1 MEATIN
7 QTKRPPYGILA
18 ILMAG
23 AFVAI
28 LNSTFLNIALPSIMA
43 DLDVTPSTVQWL
55 TTGYMLV
62 NGLLIPTTAFLIQKY
77 SVRQLFLSAILLFT
91 IGTIIGGI
99 AHVFPVLLAGRMV
112 QAAGSAIMMPLLMN
126 VLLSSFP
133 VEKRG
138 GAMGIFGLVM
148 TFAPAIGPTLSGW
161 IVEHYDWRML
171 FHVVTPIAVLVL
183 VLSFFLLKDK
193 KEKSF
198 TTIDTLSVLLSSV
211 GFGGLLYG
219 FSMAGEHGWGSL
231 QVYGPIVLGVIG
243 LVLFILRQLKMEIPM
258 LEFRIF
264 KYPLFTLSA
273 VISIALNIALFSGMI
288 LMPIYVQTIR
298 GFSPMDSGILL
309 LPGAIIM
316 GVMSPIT
323 GRLFDK
329 YGARMLGIIG
339 LTLTAVTTYLFS
351 NLTMDTSYSELIT
364 IYAVRSLGI
373 SMVMMPI
380 MTNGLNQLPSKYNP
394 HGTALNNTLSMV
406 SGAIGSA
413 LLITVMSTRT
423 ATHAEEMAATEM
435 GKLTGQPSA
444 DVLAEMQNEIAM
456 KAMIEGINDA
466 FLVSVGI
473 VIVAIILA
481 FFVKRA
487 TPAED
492 FKEQKG
498 KAS

>member
-1 MEATIN
+1 METSIN
-7 QTKRPPYGILA
+7 RTNRPPYGILA
-18 ILMAG
+18 VLMAG

-43 DLDVTPSTVQWL
+43 DLEVTPTTVQWL

-62 NGLLIPTTAFLIQKY
+62 NGIVIPTTAFFIQKY
-77 SVRQLFLSAILLFT
+77 SVRQLFLTAISLFT
-91 IGTIIGGI
+91 IGTIIGGV
-99 AHVFPVLLAGRMV
+99 AHVFPILLAARMI
-112 QAAGSAIMMPLLMN
+112 QAVGSAIMMPLLMN
-126 VLLSSFP
+126 VLLTSFP

-161 IVEHYDWRML
+161 IIEHFDWRML
-171 FHVVTPIAVLVL
+171 FHIVTPIALTVL

-193 KEKSF
+193 KEKSPIA
-198 TTIDTLSVLLSSV
+198 IDTLSVLLSSI

-219 FSMAGEHGWGSL
+219 FSIAGEQGWGSP
-231 QVYGPIVLGVIG
+231 QVYGTILLGVIC
-243 LVLFILRQLKMEIPM
+243 LVLFILRQFKLEIPM

-273 VISIALNIALFSGMI
+273 VISIALNISLFSGMI

-298 GFSPMDSGILL
+298 GFSPLDSGILL

-316 GVMSPIT
+316 GIMSPVT

-329 YGARMLGIIG
+329 YGARSLGIIG
-339 LTLTAVTTYLFS
+339 FFLTAVTTYLFS
-351 NLTMDTSYSELIT
+351 NLTMDTSYIQLLI
-364 IYAVRSLGI
+364 IYAIRSLGI

-380 MTNGLNQLPSKYNP
+380 MTNGLNQLPAKYNP
-394 HGTALNNTLSMV
+394 HGTALNNTLSQV

-423 ATHAEEMAATEM
+423 ATYTEEMVATEM
-435 GKLTGQPSA
+435 DKLTEQPSTA
-444 DVLAEMQNEIAM
+444 LLTELQN

-473 VIVAIILA
+473 ICIALILT
-481 FFVKRA
+481 FFAKRA

-492 FKEQKG
+492 FNKPQA

>member
-1 MEATIN
+1 METSIN
-7 QTKRPPYGILA
+7 STNRPPYGILA
-18 ILMAG
+18 VLMAG

-43 DLDVTPSTVQWL
+43 DLEVTPTTVQWL

-62 NGLLIPTTAFLIQKY
+62 NGIVIPTTAFFIQKY
-77 SVRQLFLSAILLFT
+77 SVRQLFLTAISLFT
-91 IGTIIGGI
+91 IGTIIGGV
-99 AHVFPVLLAGRMV
+99 AHIFPILLAARMI
-112 QAAGSAIMMPLLMN
+112 QAIGSAIMMPLLMN
-126 VLLSSFP
+126 VLLTSFP

-161 IVEHYDWRML
+161 IVEHFDWRML
-171 FHVVTPIAVLVL
+171 FHIITPIALTVLV
-183 VLSFFLLKDK
+183 VSFFLLKDK
-193 KEKSF
+193 KEKSSI
-198 TTIDTLSVLLSSV
+198 TIDTLSVLLSSI

-219 FSMAGEHGWGSL
+219 FSIAGEQGWRSP
-231 QVYGPIVLGVIG
+231 QVYGTILLGVIC
-243 LVLFILRQLKMEIPM
+243 LVLFIVRQLKLEIPM

-273 VISIALNIALFSGMI
+273 VISIALNITLFSGMI

-298 GFSPMDSGILL
+298 GFSPLDSGILL

-316 GVMSPIT
+316 GIMSPIT

-329 YGARMLGIIG
+329 YGVRSLGIIG
-339 LTLTAVTTYLFS
+339 FGLTAITTYLFS
-351 NLTMDTSYSELIT
+351 NLTMDTSYTQLLI
-364 IYAVRSLGI
+364 IYAFRSLGI
-373 SMVMMPI
+373 ALVMMPI
-380 MTNGLNQLPSKYNP
+380 MTNGLNQLPAKYNP
-394 HGTALNNTLSMV
+394 HGTALNNTLSQV

-423 ATHAEEMAATEM
+423 ATYAEEMTATEM
-435 GKLTGQPSA
+435 GKLTEQPSTA
-444 DVLAEMQNEIAM
+444 MLAELQN

-473 VIVAIILA
+473 VCIALILT
-481 FFVKRA
+481 FFAKRA

-492 FKEQKG
+492 FNKSQA